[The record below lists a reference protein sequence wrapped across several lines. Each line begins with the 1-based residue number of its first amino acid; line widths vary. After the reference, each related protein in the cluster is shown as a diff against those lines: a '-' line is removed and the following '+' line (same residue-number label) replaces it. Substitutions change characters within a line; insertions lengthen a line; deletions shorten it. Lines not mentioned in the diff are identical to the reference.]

1 MKHTLLPI
9 LALCLIL
16 HVSPLMARE
25 ISVTRLSLPASAVRF
40 AVQESFVASNT
51 TLGEEAETA
60 CGKAM
65 AETGVDC
72 RPLLVHFEIG
82 SAALTGLEKN
92 RLQEQLSRC
101 RFSPAR
107 RFAVIGHTCALGTKE
122 RNQALSRE
130 RAVQVA
136 QLLTNAGYQVS
147 AIQALGSSAPLPG
160 NLQAAGNRR
169 VEIRLVAPSS

>member
-51 TLGEEAETA
+51 SLGEVETA
-60 CGKAM
+60 CGEAM

-72 RPLLVHFEIG
+72 WPLLVHFEIG
-82 SAALTGLEKN
+82 SATLTGLEKS

-136 QLLTNAGYQVS
+136 QLLTDAGYAVS
-147 AIQALGSSAPLPG
+147 NVQGLGDSTPLPG
-160 NLQAAGNRR
+160 NPQAAGNRR
-169 VEIRLVAPSS
+169 VEIRLVAPER

>member
-25 ISVTRLSLPASAVRF
+25 ISVTRQTLPANAVRF
-40 AVQESFVASNT
+40 AVQESFVASRSEAT
-51 TLGEEAETA
+51 GAACEEEKPREAAHCE
-60 CGKAM
+60 
-65 AETGVDC
+65 
-72 RPLLVHFEIG
+72 PLLVHFELG
-82 SAALTGLEKN
+82 SATLTGLEKS